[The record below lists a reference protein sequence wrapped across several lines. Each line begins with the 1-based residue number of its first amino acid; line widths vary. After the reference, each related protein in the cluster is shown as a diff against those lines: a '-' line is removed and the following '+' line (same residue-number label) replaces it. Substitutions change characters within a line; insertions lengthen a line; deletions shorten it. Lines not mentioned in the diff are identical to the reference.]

1 MLGSL
6 KKTSRGEKMIIPTAG
21 PSGGDGNRKRTAM
34 MKRRFSL
41 MLAGLFV
48 VAAFASAQPLLAALG
63 EPADSV
69 ARDRKAMSAAR
80 GASTVHD
87 GYAVQE
93 VVSDS
98 VTVREYISPAGIVFA
113 VAWNGYTHPDLTPL
127 LGSYAGEYNAALR
140 KTPRKP
146 GRRHVQIKTD
156 RIVVEK
162 WGHMRNL
169 QGRAYAADLIPQGV
183 SIDEIK

>member
-1 MLGSL
+1 
-6 KKTSRGEKMIIPTAG
+6 MIISKAG
-21 PSGGDGNRKRTAM
+21 TESGND
-34 MKRRFSL
+34 SL
-41 MLAGLFV
+41 RQASAPGASRIALLVGFCL
-48 VAAFASAQPLLAALG
+48 VAALASAQPLFAALG

-69 ARDRKAMSAAR
+69 ARDREAMSAAP
-80 GASTVHD
+80 GATKVRA
-87 GYAVQE
+87 GYTVQE

-127 LGSYAGEYNAALR
+127 LGSYAGEYNTALR

-146 GRRHVQIKTD
+146 GRRNAQIRTD

-169 QGRAYAADLIPQGV
+169 QGRAYVKGLIPQGV
-183 SIDEIK
+183 